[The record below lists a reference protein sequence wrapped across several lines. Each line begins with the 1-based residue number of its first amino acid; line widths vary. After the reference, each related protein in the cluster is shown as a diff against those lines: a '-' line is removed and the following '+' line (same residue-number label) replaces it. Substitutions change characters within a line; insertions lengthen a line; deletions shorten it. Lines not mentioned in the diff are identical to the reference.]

1 MPRVVS
7 DYLELFVY
15 SRGTKKFLMLKR
27 AVNASLHPGIWQT
40 ITATSEENETTKATL
55 YRELAEETGLKHAR
69 VFIVPRVN
77 CYYMEPLDVI
87 SLSPVFLAEVE
98 RMDIKISEEH
108 DDFRW
113 VSFDEAVE
121 LIHWEDQVES
131 LKVIDSYINDKVK
144 FKKLVEIKIQGTN

>member
-1 MPRVVS
+1 MPRVIS
-7 DYLELFVY
+7 DYLELYVF

-27 AVNASLHPGIWQT
+27 AGNATLHPGIWQT
-40 ITATSEENETTKATL
+40 ITATSEENETTKETL
-55 YRELAEETGLKHAR
+55 HRELEEETGLKNAR

-77 CYYMEPLDVI
+77 CYYMEPLDAI

-98 RMDIKISEEH
+98 SVDIKISEEH

-113 VSFDEAVE
+113 VSFDEAVK

-131 LKVIDSYINDKVK
+131 LKVIEGYINDKEK
-144 FKKLVEIKIQGTN
+144 FKKLVEINL